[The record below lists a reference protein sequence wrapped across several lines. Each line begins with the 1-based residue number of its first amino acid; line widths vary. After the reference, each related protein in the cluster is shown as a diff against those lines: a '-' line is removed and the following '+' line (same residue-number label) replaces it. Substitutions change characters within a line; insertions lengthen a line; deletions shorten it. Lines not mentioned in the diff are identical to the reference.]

1 MYSDYWNLTKPPFDN
16 VPDASM
22 YVDCHESMENVI
34 AETIYAIKEG
44 NECLTVIVGEVGLG
58 KTLSLRVI
66 IDSLEPER
74 YKVALITNPA
84 LSFVQLLKEIIG
96 QITGK
101 QCEIKNKVDLQEKF
115 NRLLFETADQGKK
128 IVIVIDEAN
137 VLSTSNL
144 DDLRLLTNMQDDDR
158 NLFTLLLVGQ
168 MEFAQTLEHP
178 KRANLFQR
186 IGTYGHLE
194 KLPSEEAVKTYIE
207 ARLKIAGTERKI
219 FDDDAIPVIWEF
231 SEHGVPRLI
240 NKICK
245 LCIKAGETNEFE
257 SISGEIAVQIAD
269 RFQKLSKTS
278 LKKHKPQTR
287 PEAEPSGESIEEPE
301 TEKTPRASVP
311 KKEAPK
317 TEVPSAPIPP
327 QREEAR
333 PVRQRMEMPG
343 QPPARP
349 IPTQQEE
356 ARPVRPRMEMP
367 GQPPARPIPPQRE
380 EDRSVPTGMNMPKQP
395 PAVPIPPQWE
405 EDRPGPAGIEMQDQP
420 SAESIPSQW
429 EEARPVQSGI
439 ATQELPSAESIPSQW
454 EEDRP
459 GPAGIEMQE
468 QPSAESIPSQWEED
482 RPVPPGIEMQEQ
494 PSVAPIPPQWKA
506 RPVPPRIDMPGQPPS
521 AASVPPQRE
530 TRPVPPKTVP
540 LAKLST
546 NYVPIQ
552 GVPLARTSA
561 SNIPPRR
568 EESKPVGP
576 RMAMPQPPEAPIPP
590 QRESRPVETKQKEM
604 EEQPIQA
611 EEEVYEDVLIG
622 KQKIKLAIPANTI
635 RQAQSA
641 SAENKNK
648 LAGYWS
654 AQILKG
660 NPQMMH
666 ASISDPVA
674 IWFEVKNVILKK
686 FNST

>member
-1 MYSDYWNLTKPPFDN
+1 MYSEYWNLTKPPFDN

-207 ARLKIAGTERKI
+207 ARLKIAGTQRKI

-287 PEAEPSGESIEEPE
+287 PEAEPSDESIEESE

-333 PVRQRMEMPG
+333 PVP
-343 QPPARP
+343 
-349 IPTQQEE
+349 
-356 ARPVRPRMEMP
+356 PRMDMP

-380 EDRSVPTGMNMPKQP
+380 EARPVQSGIEMQEQPSV
-395 PAVPIPPQWE
+395 APIPPQWE
-405 EDRPGPAGIEMQDQP
+405 EDRPV
-420 SAESIPSQW
+420 S
-429 EEARPVQSGI
+429 
-439 ATQELPSAESIPSQW
+439 
-454 EEDRP
+454 
-459 GPAGIEMQE
+459 
-468 QPSAESIPSQWEED
+468 
-482 RPVPPGIEMQEQ
+482 PGIEMQEQ
-494 PSVAPIPPQWKA
+494 PSVAPIPPQWEEDRPVSPGIEMQEQPSIA
-506 RPVPPRIDMPGQPPS
+506 PIPTQREIRPVPPRMGMPGQPPF
-521 AASVPPQRE
+521 AAPIPPQRE
-530 TRPVPPKTVP
+530 TKPVPPKTVP

-561 SNIPPRR
+561 NNIPPQR

-576 RMAMPQPPEAPIPP
+576 RTARPQPPVAPIPP